1 MTLISSELFELI
13 SEEVSSTK
21 HGRILFISPY
31 ITTSTLIELAKQIS
45 DERHVVVLTS
55 WDEMNLLQGSSNL
68 DLYPFCD
75 SRGWELKILNNL
87 HAKAYAVEPS
97 VLFIGSA
104 NLTRR
109 GLLDKE
115 PTNHELLYKIDEPS
129 REDWYKIEEI
139 VTKSRTVTEDLF
151 VQYTDWLANHQEL
164 PEVPAFDPFIESTPE
179 STEPSLPLTKY
190 PTTVWLFLTREK
202 RGSSA
207 YTKWDHNRYW
217 VIDRSTAG
225 AFFVSKVSEDV
236 EKERVR
242 IDIIEN
248 DIALFKINRID
259 GEILSSDVYHQWF
272 AELKVKYFSH
282 PTVSAICD
290 QIGNEWMRFGAIK
303 QIVSELFRETETD
316 RDTITQYVQAFYQW
330 VEELDQEETFE
341 FGIPRHSQLIRRKQ
355 T

>member
-13 SEEVSSTK
+13 SEEISSTK

-31 ITTSTLIELAKQIS
+31 ITTSTLIELAKQIPN
-45 DERHVVVLTS
+45 ERHVVVVTS

-115 PTNHELLYKIDEPS
+115 PTNQELLYKIDEPS
-129 REDWYKIEEI
+129 REDWYQIEEI

-151 VQYTDWLANHQEL
+151 VQYTEWLANQQQL
-164 PEVPAFDPFIESTPE
+164 PEVPPFVPFIESTPQ
-179 STEPSLPLTKY
+179 STKPSLPLTTSPEHIFRLLQDRDRYGLICEKGGKWAY
-190 PTTVWLFLTREK
+190 IGGWERASQKQEAYIKATLNDLTIFK
-202 RGSSA
+202 M
-207 YTKWDHNRYW
+207 WDSY
-217 VIDRSTAG
+217 S
-225 AFFVSKVSEDV
+225 FEDWMKNLN
-236 EKERVR
+236 E
-242 IDIIEN
+242 
-248 DIALFKINRID
+248 
-259 GEILSSDVYHQWF
+259 
-272 AELKVKYFSH
+272 KYFSH

-303 QIVSELFRETETD
+303 QIVSELFRETDTD

>member
-13 SEEVSSTK
+13 SEEVSLTK

-31 ITTSTLIELAKQIS
+31 ITTSTLIELAKKIP
-45 DERHVVVLTS
+45 DERHVVVVTS

-115 PTNHELLYKIDEPS
+115 PTNQELLYKIDEPS
-129 REDWYKIEEI
+129 REDWYQIEEI

-151 VQYTDWLANHQEL
+151 VQYTEWLANQQQL
-164 PEVPAFDPFIESTPE
+164 PEVPPFVPFIESTPQ
-179 STEPSLPLTKY
+179 STEPFLPLTKY

-202 RGSSA
+202 RNSSA
-207 YTKWDHNRYW
+207 YTKSDHNRYW
-217 VIDRSTAG
+217 VIDRSAAG
-225 AFFVSKVSEDV
+225 AFFVSKVSGDV
-236 EKERVR
+236 GEERIR
-242 IDIIEN
+242 IDSIEK
-248 DIALFKINRID
+248 DIAQFNIKIID
-259 GEILSSDVYHQWF
+259 GEPLSYSQWF
-272 AELKVKYFSH
+272 SELKVKYFSH

-303 QIVSELFRETETD
+303 QIVSELFRETDTD

-330 VEELDQEETFE
+330 VEELNQEETFE

>member
-1 MTLISSELFELI
+1 MTVISSELFELI
-13 SEEVSSTK
+13 SEGISSTD
-21 HGRILFISPY
+21 HGRILLISPY
-31 ITTSTLIELAKQIS
+31 ITTSTLIELAKQIP
-45 DERHVVVLTS
+45 DERHVVVVTS

-129 REDWYKIEEI
+129 REDWYQIEEI
-139 VTKSRTVTEDLF
+139 VTKSRTVTGDLF
-151 VQYTDWLANHQEL
+151 VQYTDWLANQQEL
-164 PEVPAFDPFIESTPE
+164 PEVPLFDPFIESTPQ
-179 STEPSLPLTKY
+179 SNEPSLPLSIH
-190 PTTVWLFLTREK
+190 PMRIWFFLTQMTRDYHV
-202 RGSSA
+202 A
-207 YTKWDHNRYW
+207 NYVDTKEEIEIIQRDLKILGNPLGLYDIGKLSEPLRFDHWLTN
-217 VIDRSTAG
+217 V
-225 AFFVSKVSEDV
+225 K
-236 EKERVR
+236 
-242 IDIIEN
+242 
-248 DIALFKINRID
+248 
-259 GEILSSDVYHQWF
+259 Q
-272 AELKVKYFSH
+272 KYFSH

-303 QIVSELFRETETD
+303 QIVSELFHETD
-316 RDTITQYVQAFYQW
+316 TDRNTITQYVQAFYQW
-330 VEELDQEETFE
+330 VEELDREETFE

>member
-31 ITTSTLIELAKQIS
+31 ITTSTLIELAKQIP
-45 DERHVVVLTS
+45 DERHVVVVTS

-68 DLYPFCD
+68 DIYPFCD

-87 HAKAYAVEPS
+87 HAKAYAVEPD

-115 PTNHELLYKIDEPS
+115 PTNHELLYKINEPS
-129 REDWYKIEEI
+129 REDWYQIEEI

-151 VQYTDWLANHQEL
+151 VQYTDWLANQQEL
-164 PEVPAFDPFIESTPE
+164 PEVPAFDPFIESTPQ
-179 STEPSLPLTKY
+179 SLEPSLPLSIR
-190 PTTVWLFLTREK
+190 PMRIWFFLTQMTREYHVANYVDTIEEIEIIQRDLK
-202 RGSSA
+202 ILGNPLGL
-207 YTKWDHNRYW
+207 YD
-217 VIDRSTAG
+217 IG
-225 AFFVSKVSEDV
+225 ALSEPLRLDLWLTNV
-236 EKERVR
+236 K
-242 IDIIEN
+242 D
-248 DIALFKINRID
+248 
-259 GEILSSDVYHQWF
+259 
-272 AELKVKYFSH
+272 KYFSH
-282 PTVSAICD
+282 PTVIAICD

>member
-13 SEEVSSTK
+13 SEEISSTK

-31 ITTSTLIELAKQIS
+31 ITTSTLIELAKQIP
-45 DERHVVVLTS
+45 DERHVVVVTS

-75 SRGWELKILNNL
+75 SRGWGLKILNNL
-87 HAKAYAVEPS
+87 HAKAYAVEPD

-129 REDWYKIEEI
+129 REDWYQIEEI

-151 VQYTDWLANHQEL
+151 SQYTNWLAEQQEL
-164 PEVPAFDPFIESTPE
+164 PALPPISPFVEAVHQRAWM
-179 STEPSLPLTKY
+179 PLTFS
-190 PTTVWLFLTREK
+190 P
-202 RGSSA
+202 
-207 YTKWDHNRYW
+207 
-217 VIDRSTAG
+217 
-225 AFFVSKVSEDV
+225 
-236 EKERVR
+236 
-242 IDIIEN
+242 
-248 DIALFKINRID
+248 
-259 GEILSSDVYHQWF
+259 SDVWGTLQSNHSTKQQVEVAQTDLEHLSVVLPTDQVQF
-272 AELKVKYFSH
+272 MKDTAKQYFSH
-282 PTVSAICD
+282 PTVKSICD

-303 QIVSELFRETETD
+303 QIVSDLFHETDTD
-316 RDTITQYVQAFYQW
+316 RDTITQYVQAFYRW

-341 FGIPRHSQLIRRKQ
+341 FGIPRHSQLIRRRQ

>member
-13 SEEVSSTK
+13 SEEISSTK

-31 ITTSTLIELAKQIS
+31 ITTSTLIELAKKIP
-45 DERHVVVLTS
+45 DERHVVVVTS

-75 SRGWELKILNNL
+75 SRGWELKILNYL

-129 REDWYKIEEI
+129 REDWYQIEEI
-139 VTKSRTVTEDLF
+139 VTKSRTVTEDL
-151 VQYTDWLANHQEL
+151 VNQYTNWLAEQQEL
-164 PEVPAFDPFIESTPE
+164 PALPPISPFVEAVHQRAWM
-179 STEPSLPLTKY
+179 PLTFSPSDMWALLQSKH
-190 PTTVWLFLTREK
+190 
-202 RGSSA
+202 S
-207 YTKWDHNRYW
+207 TKQLVQVAQTDLEHLS
-217 VIDRSTAG
+217 V
-225 AFFVSKVSEDV
+225 
-236 EKERVR
+236 
-242 IDIIEN
+242 
-248 DIALFKINRID
+248 L
-259 GEILSSDVYHQWF
+259 LSSNQEQF
-272 AELKVKYFSH
+272 MKGIARQYFSH
-282 PTVSAICD
+282 PTVKSICD
-290 QIGNEWMRFGAIK
+290 QIGDEWMRFGAIK

-341 FGIPRHSQLIRRKQ
+341 LGMPRHSQLIRRKQ